1 MNARAFIRISG
12 RVQGVFFRE
21 HTRKWATSFG
31 LTGWVRNLQDGR
43 VEITVEGERDTI
55 ERLLELLH
63 QGTPL
68 SRVDFLDVDWIA
80 YSGEFSDFR
89 ITW

>member
-1 MNARAFIRISG
+1 MNTRAFIRVSG

-21 HTRKWATSFG
+21 HARKWATSLG
-31 LTGWVRNLQDGR
+31 LTGWVRNTEDGQ
-43 VEITVEGERDTI
+43 VEITVEGERETI

-63 QGTPL
+63 EGSPL
-68 SRVDFLDVDWIA
+68 SRVDFLDVDWEV
-80 YSGEFSDFR
+80 YSGEFIDFR

>member
-1 MNARAFIRISG
+1 MNTRAFIRVSG

-31 LTGWVRNLQDGR
+31 LTGWVRNTEDGQ
-43 VEITVEGERDTI
+43 VEITVEGERDSI
-55 ERLLELLH
+55 ERLLELLR
-63 QGTPL
+63 QGSPL
-68 SRVDFLDVDWIA
+68 SRVDFLDVNWEV
-80 YSGEFSDFR
+80 YSGKFLDFR